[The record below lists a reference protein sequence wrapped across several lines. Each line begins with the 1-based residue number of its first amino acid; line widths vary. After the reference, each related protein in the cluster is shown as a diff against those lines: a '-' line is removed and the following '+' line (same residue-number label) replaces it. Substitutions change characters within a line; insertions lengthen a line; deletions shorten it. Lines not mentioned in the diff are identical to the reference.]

1 MFSCR
6 RRPLPQKNCRGRRGF
21 LIPFP
26 YLFFAVLDKKAMFFS
41 WKSAEQFDHLAPVRH
56 ALLVQSFKS
65 AYWRKKAWNILGRWL
80 QARGFPSFQHFVI
93 RLPSLA
99 LCRYALRCF
108 ALMVD
113 STNTSLPEKIWAKSR
128 IRARLCKATYLA
140 DNWSHVSWRRM
151 LLFVQKRRRHPAVMG
166 RCIWSGKAFMYTVRS
181 SPSAELKECQESA
194 ANAFHFI
201 FGNPP
206 RQVSQAPISA
216 ELKRRWNAQNVSQT
230 SYDKYVAGLVS
241 DEVAFVPDDKNK
253 KWARAKKTLPHTNCC
268 YVLLPFC
275 LLHGF

>member
-1 MFSCR
+1 MEISRAVRPSC
-6 RRPLPQKNCRGRRGF
+6 PCAPC
-21 LIPFP
+21 
-26 YLFFAVLDKKAMFFS
+26 
-41 WKSAEQFDHLAPVRH
+41 LAG
-56 ALLVQSFKS
+56 AKFQIG
-65 AYWRKKAWNILGRWL
+65 WNILGRWL

-128 IRARLCKATYLA
+128 IRAHLCKATYFA

-151 LLFVQKRRRHPAVMG
+151 LLFVQKRRRHRAVMG

-181 SPSAELKECQESA
+181 LPSAELKECQESA

-206 RQVSQAPISA
+206 WQVSQAPISA
-216 ELKRRWNAQNVSQT
+216 ELKRRYEAMECA
-230 SYDKYVAGLVS
+230 KCFS
-241 DEVAFVPDDKNK
+241 DI
-253 KWARAKKTLPHTNCC
+253 L
-268 YVLLPFC
+268 
-275 LLHGF
+275 